1 MLRSLFLFLLTIH
14 GLIHLLGFLKAFQ
27 LTDISQLNK
36 AISRPE
42 GLLWLLA
49 TLVFLAA
56 AVLYLGGNDAWP
68 VIALGAIVL
77 SQLLI
82 FFSWQDAKFGT
93 VANVIILLVAI
104 PALGARQFEHSF
116 RRDVRE
122 GLQRTNELKEEL
134 LTEKDLEPLPEPVQR
149 YLRFSEVVGKPKV
162 KNMRAVFRG
171 EMRGKEQDW
180 FAFTSEQYNFFD
192 EPTRLFFMKAKV
204 KGLPTHGY
212 HSYQEKNARMLIK
225 VLSLF
230 PVVNLDGEAMFKT
243 ETVTVFNDMCL
254 LAPATLIDD
263 RIQWEPLDES
273 SVKAIFT
280 NRGVTISAILYF
292 DEEGRLIDFSSG
304 DRLDVNAMKQYRFTT
319 PVSEYQEM
327 DGRKAIRYGEAVWH
341 YPEGP
346 FVYGKFDVQSVEY
359 NLKE

>member
-1 MLRSLFLFLLTIH
+1 MLRYLFLFLITIH

-27 LTDISQLNK
+27 LADISQLTK

-42 GLLWLLA
+42 GLFWLLA
-49 TLVFLAA
+49 TLMFLAT
-56 AVLYLGGNDAWP
+56 AVLYLGGNPSWP
-68 VIALGAIVL
+68 VIGLAAIVL
-77 SQLLI
+77 SQVLI

-93 VANVIILLVAI
+93 IANVIVLLVAI
-104 PALGARQFEHSF
+104 PALGARQFEQSY

-134 LTEKDLEPLPEPVQR
+134 LTEKDLEPLPEPVQK

-162 KNMRAVFRG
+162 WNMRAVFKG
-171 EMRGKEQDW
+171 EMRGKEQYW
-180 FAFTSEQYNFFD
+180 FAFTSEQYSFFD

-204 KGLPTHGY
+204 KGLPTIGY
-212 HSYQEKNARMLIK
+212 HSYLGEHARMLIK

-230 PVVNLDGEAMFKT
+230 PAVDLDGEDMFKT

-263 RIQWEPLDES
+263 RIQWETLDAK
-273 SVKAIFT
+273 SVRATFT

-292 DEEGRLIDFSSG
+292 DEKGRLVDFSSE

-319 PVSEYQEM
+319 PVSDYQEM

-346 FVYGKFDVQSVEY
+346 FVYGKFDVQSVSY
-359 NLKE
+359 NVKE